1 MLSDKTIVLLSICDI
16 ILYIKVLRGVII
28 LSATKK
34 LTKKEIFIYILMACT
49 GIMITVA
56 GIRFN
61 QHFLRILPLY
71 NSLIIATL
79 QSRVNRYSNLL
90 GSINSLLYTAVY
102 IYYNLYASA
111 FSALLFSFPMQL
123 ITFIRWNKNKWQHST
138 KLRKMTWKQR
148 GLAFLGYSVALV
160 AMWIILPLIGSEY
173 VFLDSAT
180 TLLGIV
186 VLFLTMFAFVEYTFC
201 MVVNGIIGIALYITM
216 IPDEPETVTYLIF
229 SVYSFICI
237 CFAFFEARKLY
248 NKQQSEN
255 ITVSEV

>member
-1 MLSDKTIVLLSICDI
+1 MNTD
-16 ILYIKVLRGVII
+16 
-28 LSATKK
+28 KK
-34 LTKKEIFIYILMACT
+34 LTRKDILIYVLMGIT
-49 GIMITVA
+49 GVAITAA
-56 GIRFN
+56 GIYYN

-71 NSLIIATL
+71 NSLIVAML
-79 QSRVNRYSNLL
+79 QSRVNRYSNLI
-90 GSINSLLYTAVY
+90 GSINSLIYTAVY
-102 IYYNLYASA
+102 SYYHLYASA

-123 ITFIRWNKNKWQHST
+123 ITFIRWNKNKWKHST

-148 GLAFLGYSVALV
+148 GLALLGYAVVLA
-160 AMWIILPLIGSEY
+160 AMWAVLPLIGAQY

-201 MVVNGIIGIALYITM
+201 MVVNGVISIALYITM

-229 SVYSFICI
+229 AVYSFICI

-248 NKQQSEN
+248 NTQQNES
-255 ITVSEV
+255 VAEVKI